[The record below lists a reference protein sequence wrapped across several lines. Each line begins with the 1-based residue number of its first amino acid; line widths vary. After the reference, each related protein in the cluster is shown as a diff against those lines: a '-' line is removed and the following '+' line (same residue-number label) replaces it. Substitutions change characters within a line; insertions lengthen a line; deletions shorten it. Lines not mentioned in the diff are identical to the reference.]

1 MQAVAAFVQTQY
13 REANGVRMQTAQPGV
28 GVRWRSN
35 VAHSGT
41 GRFTLLHAD
50 GERGGYGDGREVMTA
65 WLLGNAPCSND
76 GPLASRICVRGAAS
90 DTLYAMH
97 PWVGGDFNPFEELD
111 VCPWSSTSTPMC
123 PCDCQPK
130 WACNLDS
137 ARTGSAVEFPT
148 TPAACSRQATNSVPL
163 FGARDDSDV
172 CSMARYLSARA
183 RAQCT
188 HSQGLLGGVADAQTY
203 DSDALNDFLHSPS
216 GRGVSQALLYDES
229 MLSGHSVLW
238 SGGTLFDA
246 DPYKMSGFLNIPRCD
261 LAPAHV
267 AFGFGSNG
275 ATLVVRALSLL
286 REGYARVPSTAS
298 PSWVQTLGARW
309 KADVAAAEL
318 LYPQL
323 RGAHPPPSDWSCPFR
338 AVAFVGGANAS
349 FAPLTPNPVEASL
362 LYGRGGAHP
371 FLAPSSAFAL
381 LDSYETTTGACF
393 YPLGG
398 SGTLRYPVQVSQKL
412 HTTVTQ
418 LHTTVTQLPP
428 PQAPH
433 LHVSRAERRARAASR
448 ASSRPSQ
455 WDGGRSPRWRP
466 TSARGVWTSSTRPT
480 REASCAAE
488 SRCPRARIRRPPAA
502 CSRAFAPS
510 SPAPTAARAPCAKCR
525 GSPRRTRFATALQN
539 AAHSLCH

>member
-216 GRGVSQALLYDES
+216 GRGVSQVFDSFPKSYITRHALAPFLPLSALL
-229 MLSGHSVLW
+229 
-238 SGGTLFDA
+238 
-246 DPYKMSGFLNIPRCD
+246 
-261 LAPAHV
+261 
-267 AFGFGSNG
+267 
-275 ATLVVRALSLL
+275 
-286 REGYARVPSTAS
+286 
-298 PSWVQTLGARW
+298 LGAPR
-309 KADVAAAEL
+309 L
-318 LYPQL
+318 
-323 RGAHPPPSDWSCPFR
+323 GFAH
-338 AVAFVGGANAS
+338 
-349 FAPLTPNPVEASL
+349 
-362 LYGRGGAHP
+362 
-371 FLAPSSAFAL
+371 
-381 LDSYETTTGACF
+381 
-393 YPLGG
+393 
-398 SGTLRYPVQVSQKL
+398 
-412 HTTVTQ
+412 
-418 LHTTVTQLPP
+418 
-428 PQAPH
+428 
-433 LHVSRAERRARAASR
+433 
-448 ASSRPSQ
+448 
-455 WDGGRSPRWRP
+455 
-466 TSARGVWTSSTRPT
+466 
-480 REASCAAE
+480 
-488 SRCPRARIRRPPAA
+488 
-502 CSRAFAPS
+502 
-510 SPAPTAARAPCAKCR
+510 
-525 GSPRRTRFATALQN
+525 
-539 AAHSLCH
+539 